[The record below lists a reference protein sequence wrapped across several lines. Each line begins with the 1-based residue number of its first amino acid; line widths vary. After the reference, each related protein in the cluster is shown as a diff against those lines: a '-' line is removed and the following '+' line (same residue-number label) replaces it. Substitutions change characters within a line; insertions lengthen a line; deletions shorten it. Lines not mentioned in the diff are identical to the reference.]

1 MRRIGMR
8 VILWGFL
15 TLIVCSFC
23 LPGAA
28 QAQSQSKKWI
38 TFGVLTAMSGPIAR
52 HGSYVANTVPLAVE
66 EVNTKWNPPDGG
78 LLIKGQRY
86 YLRYEQYDDEGDPA
100 KSVTGLRKLADM
112 YKVPFVIGPFGTP
125 QVVATIPIS
134 KQLKTFVVGYTAGD
148 KAHRMGN
155 PYYIATRPPVTLVGG
170 PLAKACFER
179 GWKRFA
185 VLTDVADSWM
195 TMGEEFK
202 AEMLRLGGTNLGVE
216 MADTKTTFD
225 FRAVMTKFK
234 NANPDVIAIFA
245 FTEPLAA
252 MVNHAREVGYTGKFV
267 ANNDYSEGAV
277 KIAGIKNSVGI
288 IRQTM
293 YADYCISHPEADKT
307 GAPTYVFN
315 LFKKKYPGVPLH
327 DIIAS
332 TWDQSLTLFK
342 AMEVA
347 GTTTDTTAMAKS
359 LDKAVK
365 LLQDKMMTPHDGVLP
380 NGMLTGVIE
389 LITEVQSDGS
399 FKKVGE
405 LTYPIEKLK

>member
-1 MRRIGMR
+1 M
-8 VILWGFL
+8 ILWA
-15 TLIVCSFC
+15 LIALVVCSFC
-23 LPGAA
+23 LQGTLQAA
-28 QAQSQSKKWI
+28 EKTAPKKWI
-38 TFGVLTAMSGPIAR
+38 TFGVLTAMSGPIAMY
-52 HGSYVANTVPLAVE
+52 GSDVSNTVPLAVE
-66 EVNTKWNPPDGG
+66 EVNTKWNPPLGG

-86 YLRYEQYDDEGDPA
+86 YLRYEKYDDEGDPS
-100 KSVTGLRKLADM
+100 KSVTGFRKLVDM

-125 QVVATIPIS
+125 QVMATVPVS
-134 KQLKTFVVGYTAGD
+134 KQLKTFMVGYTAGD

-185 VLTDVADSWM
+185 VLTDVADSWV

-202 AEMLRLGGTNLGVE
+202 AEMARLGGTNLGVE

-225 FRAVMTKFK
+225 FRSVMTKFK
-234 NANPDVIAIFA
+234 NANPDVIAVFA

-252 MVNHAREVGYTGKFV
+252 MVNHAREVGYTGHFV
-267 ANNDYSEGAV
+267 ANNDFSEGAV
-277 KIAGIKNSVGI
+277 KITGIKNSVGL

-293 YADYCISHPEADKT
+293 YADYCISHPEADKNGT
-307 GAPTYVFN
+307 ATYVFN
-315 LFKKKYPGVPLH
+315 LFRKKYPGVPLH
-327 DIIAS
+327 DVIAS
-332 TWDQSLTLFK
+332 TWDPCLTFFK
-342 AMEVA
+342 AMELA

-365 LLQDKMMTPHDGVLP
+365 LLKDKMMTPHDGVLP

-389 LITEVQSDGS
+389 LITEVQPDGS